1 MGKNDLGVVVLGL
14 GLVYFLSRKKDTWG
28 EQDLLENLRLTD
40 PSYQLN
46 GVNGDDDDAE
56 PEDSE
61 VTTIAKA
68 KTPKRHRKGAI
79 PIVTRRI
86 PIVSHIAEKPVKR
99 IRGVYE
105 IR

>member
-14 GLVYFLSRKKDTWG
+14 GLVYFLSRKKNGW
-28 EQDLLENLRLTD
+28 ESQNILEDFRLTD
-40 PSYQLN
+40 PSYQIN
-46 GVNGDDDDAE
+46 GNGSEDDKPNE
-56 PEDSE
+56 ENE
-61 VTTIAKA
+61 EKTQVTRITKH
-68 KTPKRHRKGAI
+68 KPI
-79 PIVTRRI
+79 PIVTKRI